1 MFSGALGRRGA
12 YKVQEAEMYG
22 HELQIH
28 TLSELRSQYPGR
40 LLSTMPTFA
49 PRRGKLC
56 PTWNGLPQ
64 FGFGDMNVKFMYV
77 ILSFTMH

>member
-1 MFSGALGRRGA
+1 
-12 YKVQEAEMYG
+12 
-22 HELQIH
+22 
-28 TLSELRSQYPGR
+28 
-40 LLSTMPTFA
+40 MPTSA